1 MTIQSRSQTRSTQTH
16 RMPDS
21 NGGRNSGPDDVDD
34 GSGGREGNYGNG
46 PDDVYDEF
54 NQSRYDGGSGG
65 FSGPDGYYSYNG
77 I

>member
-1 MTIQSRSQTRSTQTH
+1 MTIQSRSHTRSSQSQ
-16 RMPDS
+16 RMPDH
-21 NGGRNSGPDDVDD
+21 NRGQNSGPDDVDD
-34 GSGGREGNYGNG
+34 GSCGRQSNGHG

-54 NQSRYDGGSGG
+54 SQSRYDSGSGG